1 MTPPWNWIVTCLT
14 SRILKQIC
22 MTHNLWLNPFY
33 VMKENQLEIKMAI
46 LLDGIMLTHYW
57 IVELSANIV
66 TEAIF
71 NQVDDDAYDLS
82 IFKEIIGHECD
93 KTALTIDE
101 RNTLII
107 YKLIIQSGVV
117 TISILCIWPE
127 GGRYVSSGKMAQYP
141 GLLWLTLRIPFQYIW
156 PNMPLKII
164 YNIIQHFHGQ

>member
-1 MTPPWNWIVTCLT
+1 
-14 SRILKQIC
+14 
-22 MTHNLWLNPFY
+22 
-33 VMKENQLEIKMAI
+33 MKENQLEIKMAI

-101 RNTLII
+101 RQHIDNLQIDHPVRCSNNI
-107 YKLIIQSGVV
+107 
-117 TISILCIWPE
+117 
-127 GGRYVSSGKMAQYP
+127 
-141 GLLWLTLRIPFQYIW
+141 
-156 PNMPLKII
+156 NPLFMTRGWKICV
-164 YNIIQHFHGQ
+164 